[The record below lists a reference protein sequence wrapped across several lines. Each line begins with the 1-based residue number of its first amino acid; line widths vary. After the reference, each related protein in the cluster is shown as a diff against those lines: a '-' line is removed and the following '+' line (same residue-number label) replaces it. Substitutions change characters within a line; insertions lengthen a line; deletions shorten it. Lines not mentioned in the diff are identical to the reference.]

1 MRLQMVTHPSNFRSQ
16 CCSYTDVFYH
26 FIYAYCVRECAR
38 ACVWVRARARAP
50 SYKC

>member
-16 CCSYTDVFYH
+16 CCSYMDVFYH

-38 ACVWVRARARAP
+38 ACVRVRARAP
-50 SYKC
+50 TYKC